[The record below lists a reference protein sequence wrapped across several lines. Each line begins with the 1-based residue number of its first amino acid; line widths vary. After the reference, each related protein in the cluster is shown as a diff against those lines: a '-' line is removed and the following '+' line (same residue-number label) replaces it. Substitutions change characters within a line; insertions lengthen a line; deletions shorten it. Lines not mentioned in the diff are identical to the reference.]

1 MTVAEF
7 SQVLLTEIEDSGSTE
22 FVERLKCQAKEAIL
36 NGKGTIG
43 GLTSS
48 GVNGKTFQR
57 TINMDPAQ
65 VLDACQQ
72 ALNEYNGTGGAI
84 CASYADFRTI
94 HR

>member
-1 MTVAEF
+1 MTVQELA
-7 SQVLLTEIEDSGSTE
+7 QVLLTEIEDSGSTA
-22 FVERLKCQAKEAIL
+22 FVEQLKCQAKDAIL

-57 TINMDPAQ
+57 TINMHPAQ

-72 ALNEYNGTGGAI
+72 ALAEYNGTGGIVGAT
-84 CASYADFRTI
+84 YADFRCI
-94 HR
+94 SR

>member
-1 MTVAEF
+1 MA
-7 SQVLLTEIEDSGSTE
+7 QVLLTEIEDSGSTE

-57 TINMDPAQ
+57 SIAMHPAQ

-72 ALNEYNGTGGAI
+72 ALNEYNGTGGTVGAT
-84 CASYADFRTI
+84 YADFRNI
-94 HR
+94 YR

>member
-1 MTVAEF
+1 MNVSDLA
-7 SQVLLTEIEDSGSTE
+7 QVLLTEIEDSGSTE
-22 FVERLKCQAKEAIL
+22 FVERIKCQAKEAIL

-57 TINMDPAQ
+57 TITMHPAQ

-72 ALNEYNGTGGAI
+72 ALAEYNGTGGAI
-84 CASYADFRTI
+84 GATYADFRSIT
-94 HR
+94 R